1 MSSRNSAHENCVPLF
16 LGQMT
21 PILQDLVRAKIVIF
35 QARTGSEI
43 PPPLSLVRVLFYLFP
58 LPPKVAFAIYSQTGQ
73 ATL

>member
-43 PPPLSLVRVLFYLFP
+43 SPSLVRVLFYLFP